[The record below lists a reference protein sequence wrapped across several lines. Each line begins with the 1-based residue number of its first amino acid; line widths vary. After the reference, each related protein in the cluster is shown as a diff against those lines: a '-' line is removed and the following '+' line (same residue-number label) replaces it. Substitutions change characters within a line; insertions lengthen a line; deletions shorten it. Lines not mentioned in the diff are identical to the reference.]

1 MTATARDGGQAV
13 TVKEALAAG
22 LQRRYEI
29 TAANAKPMVDYD
41 TVVDAASGWIAV
53 SANGQVSGTAGQIVT
68 VVDNTASGA
77 NARAKGEATLPA
89 PAPPAGG

>member
-13 TVKEALAAG
+13 TVKEALAAD
-22 LQRRYEI
+22 LQRRYKI

-41 TVVDAASGWIAV
+41 TVVD
-53 SANGQVSGTAGQIVT
+53 
-68 VVDNTASGA
+68 NTTSGA

-89 PAPPAGG
+89 PTPPAGG

>member
-1 MTATARDGGQAV
+1 MTATARDGGQTV

-22 LQRRYEI
+22 LQRRYKI

-41 TVVDAASGWIAV
+41 TVVD
-53 SANGQVSGTAGQIVT
+53 
-68 VVDNTASGA
+68 NTTSGA
-77 NARAKGEATLPA
+77 NARARGEATLPA

>member
-22 LQRRYEI
+22 LQRRYKI

-41 TVVDAASGWIAV
+41 TVVD
-53 SANGQVSGTAGQIVT
+53 
-68 VVDNTASGA
+68 NTTSGA
-77 NARAKGEATLPA
+77 NARPKGEATLPA
-89 PAPPAGG
+89 PPPPAGG

>member
-1 MTATARDGGQAV
+1 MTATARNGGQTV

-22 LQRRYEI
+22 LQRRYKI

-41 TVVDAASGWIAV
+41 TVVDTAS
-53 SANGQVSGTAGQIVT
+53 GQIVT
-68 VVDNTASGA
+68 VVDNTTSGA

-89 PAPPAGG
+89 PTPPADG

>member
-13 TVKEALAAG
+13 AVKEALAAG
-22 LQRRYEI
+22 LQRRYKI

-41 TVVDAASGWIAV
+41 TVVD
-53 SANGQVSGTAGQIVT
+53 
-68 VVDNTASGA
+68 NTTSGA

-89 PAPPAGG
+89 PTPPAGG

>member
-1 MTATARDGGQAV
+1 MTATARNGGQTV

-41 TVVDAASGWIAV
+41 TVVDTAS
-53 SANGQVSGTAGQIVT
+53 GQIVT
-68 VVDNTASGA
+68 VVDNTTSGA

>member
-1 MTATARDGGQAV
+1 VTATARDGGQAV

-22 LQRRYEI
+22 LQRRYKI

-41 TVVDAASGWIAV
+41 TVVD
-53 SANGQVSGTAGQIVT
+53 
-68 VVDNTASGA
+68 NTTSGA

-89 PAPPAGG
+89 PTPPAGG

>member
-13 TVKEALAAG
+13 AVKEALAAG
-22 LQRRYEI
+22 LQRRYKI

-41 TVVDAASGWIAV
+41 
-53 SANGQVSGTAGQIVT
+53 T

-89 PAPPAGG
+89 PTPPAGG

>member
-22 LQRRYEI
+22 LQRRYKI

-41 TVVDAASGWIAV
+41 TVVD
-53 SANGQVSGTAGQIVT
+53 NTTSGT
-68 VVDNTASGA
+68 

-89 PAPPAGG
+89 PTPPAGG

>member
-13 TVKEALAAG
+13 TVKEALAAD
-22 LQRRYEI
+22 LQRRYKI

-41 TVVDAASGWIAV
+41 TVVDTASGWIAV

-68 VVDNTASGA
+68 VVDATTSGA

-89 PAPPAGG
+89 PTPPAGG

>member
-1 MTATARDGGQAV
+1 MTATARNGGQTV

-22 LQRRYEI
+22 LQRRYKI

-41 TVVDAASGWIAV
+41 TVVDTAS
-53 SANGQVSGTAGQIVT
+53 GQIVT
-68 VVDNTASGA
+68 VVDNSTSGA

>member
-13 TVKEALAAG
+13 AVKEALADG
-22 LQRRYEI
+22 LQRRYKI

-41 TVVDAASGWIAV
+41 TVVD
-53 SANGQVSGTAGQIVT
+53 
-68 VVDNTASGA
+68 NTTSGA

-89 PAPPAGG
+89 PTPPAGG

>member
-22 LQRRYEI
+22 LQRRYKI

-41 TVVDAASGWIAV
+41 TVVD
-53 SANGQVSGTAGQIVT
+53 
-68 VVDNTASGA
+68 NTTSGA

-89 PAPPAGG
+89 PTPPAGG

>member
-1 MTATARDGGQAV
+1 MTATARDGGQTV

-22 LQRRYEI
+22 LQRRYKI

-41 TVVDAASGWIAV
+41 TVVDTAS
-53 SANGQVSGTAGQIVT
+53 GQIVT
-68 VVDNTASGA
+68 VVDNTTSGA

>member
-22 LQRRYEI
+22 LHRRYKI

-41 TVVDAASGWIAV
+41 TVVD
-53 SANGQVSGTAGQIVT
+53 
-68 VVDNTASGA
+68 NTTSGA

-89 PAPPAGG
+89 PTPPAGG

>member
-1 MTATARDGGQAV
+1 MAATARDGGQAV
-13 TVKEALAAG
+13 AVKEALAAG
-22 LQRRYEI
+22 LQRRYKI

-41 TVVDAASGWIAV
+41 TVVDTAS
-53 SANGQVSGTAGQIVT
+53 GQIVT
-68 VVDNTASGA
+68 VVDNTTSGA

>member
-1 MTATARDGGQAV
+1 MTATARNGGQTV

-22 LQRRYEI
+22 LQRRYKI

-41 TVVDAASGWIAV
+41 TVVDTAS
-53 SANGQVSGTAGQIVT
+53 GQIVT
-68 VVDNTASGA
+68 VVDNTTSGA

>member
-1 MTATARDGGQAV
+1 MTATARNGGQTA

-22 LQRRYEI
+22 LQRRYKI

-53 SANGQVSGTAGQIVT
+53 SANGIVT
-68 VVDNTASGA
+68 VVDNTPSGA

-89 PAPPAGG
+89 PTPPAGG

>member
-1 MTATARDGGQAV
+1 MTATARNGGQTA

-22 LQRRYEI
+22 LQRRYKI

-68 VVDNTASGA
+68 VVDNTPSGA

-89 PAPPAGG
+89 PTPPAGG

>member
-1 MTATARDGGQAV
+1 MTATARNGGQTA

-53 SANGQVSGTAGQIVT
+53 SANGQVSGTACRRLTNLPCG
-68 VVDNTASGA
+68 DSYLSGP
-77 NARAKGEATLPA
+77 ARTFSLLRKAI
-89 PAPPAGG
+89 